1 MNSPRRST
9 QRSMGPVAIAFTA
22 GTLVLLSGLLVNGC
36 RISKLLSSSNTAP
49 ANGGGGVI
57 VVVPS
62 LVRDS
67 AIAGTKDPR
76 VTNLAVTNGGS
87 WSATADDDWMHVT
100 PTNGGARATVR
111 LSLDPQDL
119 PPGLHEG
126 TITLQERHDEAT
138 RATVSVRFRI
148 QQPILAVKPGKFD
161 YRARTSS
168 SVFRDTIAIT
178 NDGDG
183 PLVWTATTER
193 HSGWLVFESDTTGTA
208 PSALAIKA
216 TNQGL
221 SFFGTYKET
230 IVISSV
236 GAKNSPQ
243 TIEVTIRR
251 RHGDSPTP

>member
-1 MNSPRRST
+1 
-9 QRSMGPVAIAFTA
+9 MGPVVIAFTA
-22 GTLVLLSGLLVNGC
+22 GTLVLLSGLLINGC
-36 RISKLLSSSNTAP
+36 RISKLLSNSNTAP
-49 ANGGGGVI
+49 GSGGSGGGVI

-67 AIAGTKDPR
+67 AIVGAREPR

-87 WSATADDDWMHVT
+87 WSAIADEDWMDVT
-100 PTNGGARATVR
+100 PTNGGPRATVR
-111 LSLDPQDL
+111 LSLDPRDL
-119 PPGLHEG
+119 SAGVHEG
-126 TITLQERHDEAT
+126 QVTLQEQHDEEA
-138 RATVSVRFRI
+138 RATVSVRFLI
-148 QQPILAVKPGKFD
+148 QQPVLAVKPRKFD
-161 YRARTSS
+161 YSARSSS

-216 TNQGL
+216 TNEGL
-221 SFFGTYKET
+221 SFFGTHKET
-230 IVISSV
+230 IVISSP

-243 TIEVTIRR
+243 EIEVTIRR
-251 RHGDSPTP
+251 RHGGGNDDDSPTP